1 MDKEVTPPQTIYVP
15 KVFFEDGT
23 LPSGTTTSPR
33 FPGDVKYICAVA
45 VSEVK
50 EAVAGKIKYVKSL
63 KVESDYHCGLLEALE
78 EAHRLL
84 EELETK

>member
-15 KVFFEDGT
+15 KMFFEDRT

-33 FPGDVKYICAVA
+33 FPGDVKYICAAA

-50 EAVAGKIKYVKSL
+50 EAVADKINYFKSL
-63 KVESDYHCGLLEALE
+63 KVESDYHCGHLKALE
-78 EAHRLL
+78 EVHRLL
-84 EELETK
+84 GELETK